1 MKQEKPETYPKRRV
15 YVRRRSR
22 TTIAQARALEHLDEY
37 LLSSGSIPDAFG
49 RTAPLL
55 VEIGFGNGTALAEF
69 ASANPA
75 WNCIG
80 VEVFRPGIGALI
92 NLCEQQDIENIR
104 IVDGE
109 GLTYLESLPDN
120 SVDLIWVLF
129 PDPWPKARHH
139 KRRLVTREFA
149 EVVINKLKE
158 KGKLTI
164 ATDWASYAED
174 IEEALGE
181 LDSLKGGMVK
191 GTSDRIK
198 TKYEARG
205 IRLGHSVTE
214 FEYVKRAA
222 SGLAYKP

>member
-1 MKQEKPETYPKRRV
+1 MKQGKPDSYPKRRV

-22 TTIAQARALEHLDEY
+22 TTVAQARALEHLDEY

-49 RTAPLL
+49 RTASLL
-55 VEIGFGNGTALAEF
+55 VEIGFGNGIALAEF
-69 ASANPA
+69 ASANPD
-75 WNCIG
+75 WNCVG

-92 NLCEQQDIENIR
+92 NQCEQQDIENVR

-109 GLTYLESLPDN
+109 GLTYLESLSDN

-149 EVVINKLKE
+149 EVAAQKLKDE
-158 KGKLTI
+158 GQLTI
-164 ATDWASYAED
+164 ATDWDTYAEH
-174 IEEALGE
+174 IEEALG
-181 LDSLKGGMVK
+181 DSHSLKGGIVK
-191 GTSDRIK
+191 GTSDRIT

-205 IRLGHSVTE
+205 IRLGHDVSE
-214 FEYVKRAA
+214 FKYVKRAI
-222 SGLAYKP
+222 

>member
-1 MKQEKPETYPKRRV
+1 M

-22 TTIAQARALEHLDEY
+22 TTVAQARALARLDEY
-37 LLSSGSIPDAFG
+37 LLSGDSIEASFG
-49 RTAPLL
+49 RSAAVL

-69 ASANPA
+69 ASLNPD
-75 WNCIG
+75 WNCVG

-92 NLCEQQDIENIR
+92 NRCEHQDIRNVR

-109 GLTYLESLPDN
+109 GLTYLASISDN

-139 KRRLVTREFA
+139 KRRLVTCEFA
-149 EVVINKLKE
+149 EVVAQKLRD

-164 ATDWASYAED
+164 ATDWMPYAED
-174 IEEALGE
+174 IESAFVDI
-181 LDSLKGGMVK
+181 DSLRGGILKGE
-191 GTSDRIK
+191 SDRVT

-214 FEYVKRAA
+214 FEYVKQVF
-222 SGLAYKP
+222 

>member
-1 MKQEKPETYPKRRV
+1 M

-22 TTIAQARALEHLDEY
+22 TTVAQARALGHLDKY
-37 LLSSGSIPDAFG
+37 LLSADSIEAAFG
-49 RTAPLL
+49 RSGPVL
-55 VEIGFGNGTALAEF
+55 VEIGFGNGNALAEF
-69 ASANPA
+69 ASLNPD
-75 WNCIG
+75 WNCVG

-92 NLCEQQDIENIR
+92 NRCEQQDIRNVR

-109 GLTYLESLPDN
+109 GLTYLESISDN

-149 EVVINKLKE
+149 EVVTQKLKD

-164 ATDWASYAED
+164 ATDWMPYAED
-174 IEEALGE
+174 IEATFVDI
-181 LDSLKGGMVK
+181 DSLSGGILKGE
-191 GTSDRIK
+191 SDRIT

-214 FEYVKRAA
+214 FGYVKQVF
-222 SGLAYKP
+222 

>member
-1 MKQEKPETYPKRRV
+1 MKPDKTESYPKRRV

-22 TTIAQARALEHLDEY
+22 TTVAQARALGHLDEY
-37 LLSSGSIPDAFG
+37 LLTSDSIEDAFG
-49 RTAPLL
+49 RTASVL
-55 VEIGFGNGTALAEF
+55 VEIGFGNGQALAEF
-69 ASANPA
+69 AVANPD

-92 NLCEQQDIENIR
+92 NECIQRDIENVR

-109 GLTYLESLPDN
+109 GLTYLESIPN
-120 SVDLIWVLF
+120 ETVDRIWVLF

-149 EVVINKLKE
+149 EVALEKLKNG
-158 KGKLTI
+158 GKLTI
-164 ATDWASYAED
+164 ATDWVSYAED
-174 IEEALGE
+174 IEKVLGA
-181 LDSLKGGMVK
+181 LDSLNGGVLNDASAR
-191 GTSDRIK
+191 TT

-214 FEYVKRAA
+214 FEYIKQV
-222 SGLAYKP
+222 S